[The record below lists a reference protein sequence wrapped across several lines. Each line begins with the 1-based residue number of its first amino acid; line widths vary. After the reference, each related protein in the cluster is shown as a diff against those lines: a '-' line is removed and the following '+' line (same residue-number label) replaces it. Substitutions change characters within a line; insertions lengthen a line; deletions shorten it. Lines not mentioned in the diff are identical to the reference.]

1 MLKKCILEREVLSGM
16 LWLVSL
22 YCVCQNLPQLFLDE
36 DRVLLKGLQMNDF
49 VKSSINLRCRYMT
62 LYKRLKDF
70 EYKF

>member
-1 MLKKCILEREVLSGM
+1 M

-22 YCVCQNLPQLFLDE
+22 YFVCQNLPQLFLDE

-49 VKSSINLRCRYMT
+49 VKSSINLRCRYTT